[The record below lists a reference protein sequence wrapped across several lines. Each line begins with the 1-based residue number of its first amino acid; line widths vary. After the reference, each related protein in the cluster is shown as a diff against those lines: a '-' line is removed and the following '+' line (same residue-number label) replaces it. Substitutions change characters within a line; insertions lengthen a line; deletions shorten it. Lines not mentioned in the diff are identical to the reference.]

1 VRIELKGLTKVIGDT
16 LVLDHVDL
24 EIREGEFLGLLGP
37 SGSGKTTLLRI
48 LAGLDVADFGSLS
61 IGGRDAG
68 ELPFELRQMGFVF
81 QNYALFEHMSVF
93 ENVAFGLRVRPRR
106 RRPRGTEIKERV
118 QRLLDL
124 VQLEGFEARFP
135 AQLSGGQRQRVAL
148 ARALA
153 TEPKI
158 LLLDEPFGA
167 LDAKVRVELRRS
179 LREIH
184 DNAGLTTVFVTH
196 DQGEALDLADR
207 VAIMTRGHIE
217 QIGTPSD
224 IFEEPKTPFVIDF
237 LGRTNAFNCEV
248 NGGQV
253 KLGDKLITLDPPLP
267 DGPAVAFVRPAHI
280 VLTKANGAANVTS
293 EDPVL
298 PHTAT
303 VRFTSEIGPWATV
316 ELLYQGQFIEVEMM
330 REKLHELEI
339 AVGDNCV
346 MSVRFPKVFA
356 RGLVERQVAD
366 VRKMGG
372 LRMRFRQRRNR
383 S

>member
-1 VRIELKGLTKVIGDT
+1 
-16 LVLDHVDL
+16 
-24 EIREGEFLGLLGP
+24 
-37 SGSGKTTLLRI
+37 
-48 LAGLDVADFGSLS
+48 
-61 IGGRDAG
+61 
-68 ELPFELRQMGFVF
+68 MGFVF

-106 RRPRGTEIKERV
+106 RRPGRAEIKERV
-118 QRLLDL
+118 QKLLDL
-124 VQLEGFEARFP
+124 VQLDGFEARFP

-167 LDAKVRVELRRS
+167 LDAKVRIELRRS

-184 DNAGLTTVFVTH
+184 DTAGLTTVFVTH
-196 DQGEALDLADR
+196 DQAEALDLADR
-207 VAIMTRGHIE
+207 VAVMTRGRIE

-248 NGGQV
+248 SNGQV
-253 KLGDKLITLDPPLP
+253 ELGDKLITVDPPLP
-267 DGPAVAFVRPAHI
+267 DGQAVAFVRPANI
-280 VLTKANGAANVTS
+280 LLTKANGTVTS

-298 PHTAT
+298 PHPAT
-303 VRFTSEIGPWATV
+303 IRFISEIGPWATV
-316 ELLYQGQFIEVEMM
+316 ELLYHGQFIEVEMM
-330 REKLHELEI
+330 RDKLRELEL
-339 AVGDNCV
+339 AVGDKCV
-346 MSVRFPKVFA
+346 MSLRFPKVFA
-356 RGLVERQVAD
+356 RGEVEQQVAD
-366 VRKMGG
+366 VRKMRG
-372 LRMRFRQRRNR
+372 LSMRFRRRRNR

>member
-1 VRIELKGLTKVIGDT
+1 VRIELNGLTKRFGDT

-48 LAGLDVADFGSLS
+48 LAGLEVADFGSLS
-61 IGGRDAG
+61 IGDRNAN

-106 RRPRGTEIKERV
+106 RRPKQVEINERV
-118 QRLLDL
+118 QKLLDL
-124 VQLEGFEARFP
+124 VQLEGFETRFP

-184 DNAGLTTVFVTH
+184 DTAGLTTVFVTH
-196 DQGEALDLADR
+196 DQDEALDLADR
-207 VAIMTRGHIE
+207 VAIMSRGQIE

-248 NGGQV
+248 SDGKV
-253 KLGDKLITLDPPLP
+253 KLGDKLIMIDPPLP
-267 DGPAVAFVRPAHI
+267 DGQAVAFVRPANI
-280 VLTKANGAANVTS
+280 VLAKANGTVTS

-298 PHTAT
+298 PHSAT
-303 VRFTSEIGPWATV
+303 VRFISEIGPWATV

-330 REKLHELEI
+330 REKLHELEL
-339 AVGDNCV
+339 AVGDQCV
-346 MSVRFPKVFA
+346 MSVRFPRVFS
-356 RGLVERQVAD
+356 RGQVERQVAD
-366 VRKMGG
+366 VRKMKG
-372 LRMRFRQRRNR
+372 LRGRFRQRRNR

>member
-1 VRIELKGLTKVIGDT
+1 MRIELNGLTKRFGDT

-48 LAGLDVADFGSLS
+48 LAGLEVADFGSLS
-61 IGGRDAG
+61 IGDRNAN

-106 RRPRGTEIKERV
+106 RRPKQVEINERV
-118 QRLLDL
+118 QKLLDL
-124 VQLEGFEARFP
+124 VQLEGFETRFP

-184 DNAGLTTVFVTH
+184 DTAGLTTVFVTH
-196 DQGEALDLADR
+196 DQDEALDLADR
-207 VAIMTRGHIE
+207 VAIMSRGQIE

-248 NGGQV
+248 SDGKV
-253 KLGDKLITLDPPLP
+253 KLGDKLIMIDPPLP
-267 DGPAVAFVRPAHI
+267 DGQAVAFVRPANI
-280 VLTKANGAANVTS
+280 VLAKANGTVTS

-298 PHTAT
+298 PHSAT
-303 VRFTSEIGPWATV
+303 VRFISEIGPWATV

-330 REKLHELEI
+330 REKLHELEL
-339 AVGDNCV
+339 AVGDQCV
-346 MSVRFPKVFA
+346 MSVRFPRVFS
-356 RGLVERQVAD
+356 RGQVERQVAD
-366 VRKMGG
+366 VRKMKG
-372 LRMRFRQRRNR
+372 LRGRFRQRRNR

>member
-1 VRIELKGLTKVIGDT
+1 VRIELKGLTKRFDDT

-48 LAGLDVADFGSLS
+48 LAGLEVADSGTFS
-61 IGGRDAG
+61 IGDRDAN
-68 ELPFELRQMGFVF
+68 ELPLELRQMGFVF

-93 ENVAFGLRVRPRR
+93 ENVAFGLRVWPRR
-106 RRPRGTEIKERV
+106 RRPGRAEIKERV
-118 QRLLDL
+118 QKLLDL
-124 VQLEGFEARFP
+124 VQLDGFEARFP

-167 LDAKVRVELRRS
+167 LDAKVRIELRRS

-184 DNAGLTTVFVTH
+184 DTAGLTTVFVTH
-196 DQGEALDLADR
+196 DQAEALDLADR
-207 VAIMTRGHIE
+207 VAVMTRGRIE

-248 NGGQV
+248 SNGQV
-253 KLGDKLITLDPPLP
+253 ELGDKLITVDPPLP
-267 DGPAVAFVRPAHI
+267 DGQAVAFVRPANI
-280 VLTKANGAANVTS
+280 VLTKANGTVTS

-298 PHTAT
+298 PHAAT
-303 VRFTSEIGPWATV
+303 IRFISEIGPWATV
-316 ELLYQGQFIEVEMM
+316 ELLYHGQFIEVEMM
-330 REKLHELEI
+330 RDKLRELEL
-339 AVGDNCV
+339 AVGDKCV
-346 MSVRFPKVFA
+346 MSLRFPKVFA
-356 RGLVERQVAD
+356 RGEVEQQVAD
-366 VRKMGG
+366 VRKMRG
-372 LRMRFRQRRNR
+372 LSMRFRRRRNR
-383 S
+383 F

>member
-61 IGGRDAG
+61 IGGRDAN

-184 DNAGLTTVFVTH
+184 DSAGLTTVFVTH
-196 DQGEALDLADR
+196 DQSEALDLADR
-207 VAIMTRGHIE
+207 VAVMTRGHIE
-217 QIGTPSD
+217 QIGTPAD

-248 NGGQV
+248 NNGQV
-253 KLGDKLITLDPPLP
+253 KLGDKMIILDPPLP
-267 DGPAVAFVRPAHI
+267 DGQAVAFVRPANI
-280 VLTKANGAANVTS
+280 VLTKADGAGTDAS

-298 PHTAT
+298 PHTAA
-303 VRFTSEIGPWATV
+303 VRFISEIGPWATV
-316 ELLYQGQFIEVEMM
+316 ELLYHGQFIEVEMM
-330 REKLHELEI
+330 REKLHELEL
-339 AVGDNCV
+339 AVGDKCV
-346 MSVRFPKVFA
+346 MTVRFPKIFA
-356 RGLVERQVAD
+356 RGQVEREVAD
-366 VRKMGG
+366 VRKTKG

>member
-1 VRIELKGLTKVIGDT
+1 MRIELNGLTKRFGDT

-48 LAGLDVADFGSLS
+48 LAGLEVADFGSLS
-61 IGGRDAG
+61 IGDRNAN

-106 RRPRGTEIKERV
+106 RRPKQVEINERV
-118 QRLLDL
+118 QKLLDL
-124 VQLEGFEARFP
+124 VQLEGFETRFP

-184 DNAGLTTVFVTH
+184 DTAGLTTVFVTH
-196 DQGEALDLADR
+196 DQDEALDLADR
-207 VAIMTRGHIE
+207 VAIMSRGQIE

-248 NGGQV
+248 SDGKV
-253 KLGDKLITLDPPLP
+253 KLGDKLIIIDPPLP
-267 DGPAVAFVRPAHI
+267 DGQAVAFVRPANI
-280 VLTKANGAANVTS
+280 VLAKANGTVTS

-298 PHTAT
+298 PHSAT
-303 VRFTSEIGPWATV
+303 VRFISEIGPWATV

-330 REKLHELEI
+330 REKLHELEL
-339 AVGDNCV
+339 AVGDQCV
-346 MSVRFPKVFA
+346 MSVRFPRVFS
-356 RGLVERQVAD
+356 RGQVERQVAD
-366 VRKMGG
+366 VRKMKG
-372 LRMRFRQRRNR
+372 LRGRFRQRRNR

>member
-1 VRIELKGLTKVIGDT
+1 VRIELHGLTKRFGDT
-16 LVLDHVDL
+16 VVLDHVDL

-48 LAGLDVADFGSLS
+48 LAGLEVADFGSLS
-61 IGGRDAG
+61 IGDRNAN

-106 RRPRGTEIKERV
+106 RRPKQVEINERV
-118 QRLLDL
+118 QKLLDL
-124 VQLEGFEARFP
+124 VQLEGFETRFP

-184 DNAGLTTVFVTH
+184 DTAGLTTVFVTH
-196 DQGEALDLADR
+196 DQDEALDLADR
-207 VAIMTRGHIE
+207 VAIMSRGQIE

-248 NGGQV
+248 SDGKV
-253 KLGDKLITLDPPLP
+253 KLGDKLIMIDPPLP
-267 DGPAVAFVRPAHI
+267 DGQAVAFVRPANI
-280 VLTKANGAANVTS
+280 VLAKANGTVTS

-298 PHTAT
+298 PHSAT
-303 VRFTSEIGPWATV
+303 VRFISEIGPWATV

-330 REKLHELEI
+330 REKLHELEL
-339 AVGDNCV
+339 AVGDQCV
-346 MSVRFPKVFA
+346 MSVRFPRVFS
-356 RGLVERQVAD
+356 RGQVERQVAD
-366 VRKMGG
+366 VRKMKG
-372 LRMRFRQRRNR
+372 LRGRFRQRRNR

>member
-1 VRIELKGLTKVIGDT
+1 MRIELNGLTKRFGDT
-16 LVLDHVDL
+16 VVLDHVDL

-48 LAGLDVADFGSLS
+48 LAGLEVADFGSLS
-61 IGGRDAG
+61 IGDRNAN

-106 RRPRGTEIKERV
+106 RRPKQVEINERV
-118 QRLLDL
+118 QKLLDL
-124 VQLEGFEARFP
+124 VQLEGFETRFP

-184 DNAGLTTVFVTH
+184 DTAGLTTVFVTH
-196 DQGEALDLADR
+196 DQDEALDLADR
-207 VAIMTRGHIE
+207 VAIMSRGQIE

-248 NGGQV
+248 SDGKV
-253 KLGDKLITLDPPLP
+253 KLGDKLIMIDPPLP
-267 DGPAVAFVRPAHI
+267 DGQAVAFVRPANI
-280 VLTKANGAANVTS
+280 VLAKANGTVTS

-298 PHTAT
+298 PHSAT
-303 VRFTSEIGPWATV
+303 VRFISEIGPWATV

-330 REKLHELEI
+330 REKLHELEL
-339 AVGDNCV
+339 AVGDQCV
-346 MSVRFPKVFA
+346 MSVRFPRVFS
-356 RGLVERQVAD
+356 RGQVERQVAD
-366 VRKMGG
+366 VRKMKG
-372 LRMRFRQRRNR
+372 LRGRFRQRRNR

>member
-1 VRIELKGLTKVIGDT
+1 VRIELNGLTKRFGDT

-48 LAGLDVADFGSLS
+48 LAGLEVADFGSLS
-61 IGGRDAG
+61 IGDRNAN

-106 RRPRGTEIKERV
+106 RRPKQVEINERV
-118 QRLLDL
+118 QKLLDL
-124 VQLEGFEARFP
+124 VQLEGFETRFP

-184 DNAGLTTVFVTH
+184 DTAGLTTVFVTH
-196 DQGEALDLADR
+196 DQDEALDLADR
-207 VAIMTRGHIE
+207 VAIMSRGQIE

-248 NGGQV
+248 SDGKV
-253 KLGDKLITLDPPLP
+253 KLGDKLIIIDPPLP
-267 DGPAVAFVRPAHI
+267 DGQAVAFVRPANI
-280 VLTKANGAANVTS
+280 VLAKANGTVTS

-298 PHTAT
+298 PHSAT
-303 VRFTSEIGPWATV
+303 VRFISEIGPWATV

-330 REKLHELEI
+330 REKLHELEL
-339 AVGDNCV
+339 AVGDQCV
-346 MSVRFPKVFA
+346 MSVRFPRVFS
-356 RGLVERQVAD
+356 RGQVERQVAD
-366 VRKMGG
+366 VRKMKG
-372 LRMRFRQRRNR
+372 LRGRFRQRRNR

>member
-1 VRIELKGLTKVIGDT
+1 MRIELHGLTKRFGDT
-16 LVLDHVDL
+16 VVLDHVDL

-48 LAGLDVADFGSLS
+48 LAGLEVADFGSLS
-61 IGGRDAG
+61 IGDRNAN

-106 RRPRGTEIKERV
+106 RRPKQVEINERV
-118 QRLLDL
+118 QKLLDL
-124 VQLEGFEARFP
+124 VQLEGFETRFP

-184 DNAGLTTVFVTH
+184 DTAGLTTVFVTH
-196 DQGEALDLADR
+196 DQDEALDLADR
-207 VAIMTRGHIE
+207 VAIMSRGQIE

-248 NGGQV
+248 SDGKV
-253 KLGDKLITLDPPLP
+253 KLGDKLIMIDPPLP
-267 DGPAVAFVRPAHI
+267 DGQAVAFVRPANI
-280 VLTKANGAANVTS
+280 VLAKANGTVTS

-298 PHTAT
+298 PHSAT
-303 VRFTSEIGPWATV
+303 VRFISEIGPWATV

-330 REKLHELEI
+330 REKLHELEL
-339 AVGDNCV
+339 AVGDQCV
-346 MSVRFPKVFA
+346 MSVRFPRVFS
-356 RGLVERQVAD
+356 RGQVERQVAD
-366 VRKMGG
+366 VRKMKG
-372 LRMRFRQRRNR
+372 LRGRFRQRRNR